1 MSKTIKYVVLGIS
14 ALILIVGA
22 VYFMQSQSAYVRARD
37 AKMETL
43 RLAQQQS
50 QSQATN
56 PVNQQPQTPSNDG
69 TSQPVVDDATKVVFV
84 RAKSAVDAVTE
95 MQMKYP
101 ELMSRIGISEFKEDE
116 EAKAAIISLRED
128 GLKPYFPEDAA
139 FRESWFTPDEKVGN
153 VKWTAYVAS
162 QMNSNYVPVVW
173 LLTDDANHILVYVS
187 AYYSE
192 ATNSFKYASL
202 HWTAYGSNAVAF
214 TGNDDIN
221 EDDREVDEFVD
232 SVKELIGISGLGSSK
247 GSTEDSGGSD

>member
-14 ALILIVGA
+14 AMILIVGA

-43 RLAQQQS
+43 RLAQQS
-50 QSQATN
+50 QSQTMDS
-56 PVNQQPQTPSNDG
+56 VNQQPQTSSNDG
-69 TSQPVVDDATKVVFV
+69 TSSSVVDDDTKAVFV
-84 RAKSAVDAVTE
+84 RAKSAADAVTE

-101 ELMSRIGISEFKEDE
+101 ELISKIGISEFDEDE
-116 EAKAAIISLRED
+116 DAKAAIISLRED
-128 GLKPYFPEDAA
+128 GLAPYFPEDSA
-139 FRESWFTPDEKVGN
+139 FRESWFMPDEKVGN

-162 QMNSNYVPVVW
+162 QMNSDYVPVVW
-173 LLTDDANHILVYVS
+173 LLTDDVNHILVYVS

-221 EDDREVDEFVD
+221 DDDREVDEFVD

-247 GSTEDSGGSD
+247 DSTEDSGGSD